1 MLALLSSPIR
11 RWLLTALLVPVL
23 AFALRK
29 LALFLQRRND
39 GEPTKSSRGLLKM
52 SSGLRR
58 LTGKESKD
66 ADGTATDGDRKQQ
79 RA

>member
-11 RWLLTALLVPVL
+11 RWLLTVLLVPVV

-29 LALFLQRRND
+29 LAQFLQRRNE
-39 GEPTKSSRGLLKM
+39 GEPTRSSRGLMKL

-58 LTGKESKD
+58 LTGKEPED
-66 ADGTATDGDRKQQ
+66 AGDTPTDGDRKPSSG
-79 RA
+79 